1 MKKLNKKW
9 MIAGTVTAV
18 LTASCVVA
26 AAAAYQS
33 NTPQEVSEQ
42 QAREI
47 AFKHAGVAEQDV
59 KFINV
64 EEDYDDGVAVYEVEF
79 YAGSRE
85 YDYDIVKATGEILK
99 YDNDAEGYTPGG
111 AGGSG
116 SSNNSEN
123 SGNSGSSTTVTAEQ
137 ARAIALEHAG
147 VAEQDVKFIN
157 VESDYDD
164 GVAVYEVEFYAGSRE
179 YDYDIVKATGEI
191 LKYDNDAEGYTP
203 DGTGGSGSSDNAGNS
218 GSSGSSTAV
227 TAEQAR
233 AIALEHAGVAESDV
247 KFINVEEDYDD
258 GVAVYEVE
266 FYAGNREYDYDIVKA
281 TGEIL
286 KYDHDAEGYT
296 PPAVDNGDS
305 QVKITLEEAR
315 QKALAKVSGATEQ
328 NIRLELDWDDG
339 RPVYEGEI
347 HYGNMEYEFEID
359 ANTGNFLEWSRD
371 YRD

>member
-9 MIAGTVTAV
+9 MIAGIVAAV
-18 LTASCVVA
+18 LTVSCVAVA
-26 AAAAYQS
+26 AVAYQA

-42 QAREI
+42 QAKEI
-47 AFKHAGVAEQDV
+47 AFKHAGVSEGDV
-59 KFINV
+59 SELEVHRELENGR
-64 EEDYDDGVAVYEVEF
+64 EVYSVEF
-79 YAGSRE
+79 GANGKEYE
-85 YDYDIVKATGEILK
+85 YDVRISDGEIVKSSEEARGLKESQAPAEESTLPAESQASATE
-99 YDNDAEGYTPGG
+99 
-111 AGGSG
+111 
-116 SSNNSEN
+116 
-123 SGNSGSSTTVTAEQ
+123 TA
-137 ARAIALEHAG
+137 A
-147 VAEQDVKFIN
+147 
-157 VESDYDD
+157 
-164 GVAVYEVEFYAGSRE
+164 
-179 YDYDIVKATGEI
+179 
-191 LKYDNDAEGYTP
+191 P
-203 DGTGGSGSSDNAGNS
+203 DGTGGSGSSGNSGNS

-266 FYAGNREYDYDIVKA
+266 FYAGNREYDYEIVKA

-296 PPAVDNGDS
+296 PPAADNGDN

-328 NIRLELDWDDG
+328 DIRLALDWDDG

-347 HYGNMEYEFEID
+347 YYGNMEYEFEID
-359 ANTGNFLEWSRD
+359 ANTGNFLEWSSD